1 MIMAFICLQHF
12 IQLLACACGRSADS
26 HVAPY
31 AISKALV
38 NWIQTRD
45 GKRLCRFPYPDCKQA
60 TLQTSW
66 NDDSRVWDGVGY
78 SRSVAT
84 GGSARLATGK
94 RRGGAGADR
103 IGQDLHLRAA
113 LSEPE
118 NSGGVHR
125 PDPGTR

>member
-1 MIMAFICLQHF
+1 MNT
-12 IQLLACACGRSADS
+12 SAVRPPD
-26 HVAPY
+26 
-31 AISKALV
+31 
-38 NWIQTRD
+38 
-45 GKRLCRFPYPDCKQA
+45 PYPDCKQA
-60 TLQTSW
+60 TLQTSSK
-66 NDDSRVWDGVGY
+66 NDSRVWGGVGY

-84 GGSARLATGK
+84 GSSARVATGK

-125 PDPGTR
+125 PDPRSSNARSHAASKTTAVANHAS

>member
-1 MIMAFICLQHF
+1 MMSSTHSTPLRARLSIFVRCRSYQQRRTRCENQTPVNTSAF
-12 IQLLACACGRSADS
+12 RPPD
-26 HVAPY
+26 
-31 AISKALV
+31 
-38 NWIQTRD
+38 
-45 GKRLCRFPYPDCKQA
+45 PYPDCKQA
-60 TLQTSW
+60 TLQTSSK
-66 NDDSRVWDGVGY
+66 NDSRVWGGVGY

-84 GGSARLATGK
+84 GGSARVATGK

-125 PDPGTR
+125 PDPRTR